1 MNNKYRIF
9 IFVIMLLLLIA
20 CSTTTTESET
30 ETLWAR
36 EFEHR
41 RFFWIGNYDEIINL
55 EVYVDDND
63 NQNNTIGIT
72 YYGEAYLDTND
83 NNIPDDTTNPI
94 NYKLG
99 YFTLQTK
106 GSSDFYLFD
115 SSNNI
120 IELNYCLPV
129 YYVLGVRYKSIIGS
143 DTIEIGS
150 LQNDTIQLKLICP
163 EQLDTTSYTWNYAMK
178 NYYQILS
185 PGSRLDSLSIYYITS
200 GNEHKDKQN
209 DTTYIE
215 LLGLDQNHDGLV
227 DENTAFLSN
236 RGLLRFPNREPFA
249 DSSILDDPDP
259 VIYTNPYMTGNGKY
273 YLLIFYSETDT
284 LD

>member
-1 MNNKYRIF
+1 
-9 IFVIMLLLLIA
+9 MLLLMG
-20 CSTTTTESET
+20 CSTTTESET
-30 ETLWAR
+30 EIQWAK
-36 EFEHR
+36 EYQR
-41 RFFWIGNYDEIINL
+41 RCFFWLGTLDNIFDI

-83 NNIPDDTTNPI
+83 NNIPDDTTNPT

-99 YFTLQTK
+99 YFTLQTE
-106 GSSDFYLFD
+106 GFGDFYLFD
-115 SSNNI
+115 SLNNI

-129 YYVLGVRYKSIIGS
+129 YYVLGVRYKRIIGS
-143 DTIEIGS
+143 DTIEVGS
-150 LQNDTIQLKLICP
+150 LQNDTIQLKLICS
-163 EQLDTTSYTWNYAMK
+163 EQLDTTSYTWNYEMK

-185 PGSRLDSLSIYYITS
+185 PGSQLDSLSIYYITP

-209 DTTYIE
+209 DTPYIE
-215 LLGLDQNHDGLV
+215 LLGLDQNHDGLI

-236 RGLLRFPNREPFA
+236 QGLLRFPNREPFA

-259 VIYTNPYMTGNGKY
+259 AIYTNPYMTGNGKY
-273 YLLIFYSETDT
+273 YLLIFYSEIDT